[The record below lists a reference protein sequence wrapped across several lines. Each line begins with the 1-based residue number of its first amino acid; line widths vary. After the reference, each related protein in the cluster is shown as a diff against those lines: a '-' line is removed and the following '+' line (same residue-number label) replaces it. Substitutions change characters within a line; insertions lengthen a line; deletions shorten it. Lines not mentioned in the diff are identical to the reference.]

1 MKKALSI
8 AASAALAFIFASVT
22 LSSTATAQVKEPRVA
37 SAPQTLGSSA
47 PRSNE
52 KKKAAVD
59 SKSEKLV
66 ASDDSSAKKSA
77 SDAPEKSVAATKTAA
92 AVPTPAPSG
101 SIKLN
106 VSATDAPAK
115 TNAGVTPANAAAA
128 APVNAV
134 PASAVASSIAPSL
147 SSIYR
152 VAAGDTLDIRLLN
165 GSSRESTLYT
175 VLSDGTIDY
184 PLAGEPIKASGLT
197 PEDIA
202 ARIASRIKLYDKP
215 QVTIG
220 IREYA
225 SHNVIVTGLVDNP
238 GTKIL
243 RREAVPLYVVL
254 AEAQPRLEA
263 ARVVIVRAGTQ
274 IAAVDLLNQTQTAT
288 LVMPGDFIKVMAAP
302 PLAPQ
307 FYFIGGQIGAPGQ
320 KDFHNGLTLT
330 QAILASGGT
339 TRFAGSKAKV
349 FRQGADGLLTTTEYN
364 LKQIE
369 EGKIP
374 DPHLQPGDRL
384 EVGRGHW

>member
-8 AASAALAFIFASVT
+8 AVSAAFAFIFAFVT
-22 LSSTATAQVKEPRVA
+22 LSSIAIAQIKEPRAA
-37 SAPQTLGSSA
+37 STPQTIGNNA
-47 PRSNE
+47 PRNSE
-52 KKKAAVD
+52 KKSAAVE

-66 ASDDSSAKKSA
+66 ASDDKPAKKSA
-77 SDAPEKSVAATKTAA
+77 SDAPEKSAAITKPAA
-92 AVPTPAPSG
+92 VVPTPAPSG
-101 SIKLN
+101 SAKLN
-106 VSATDAPAK
+106 ASAADAPVK
-115 TNAGVTPANAAAA
+115 TNASANNTNAAAA
-128 APVNAV
+128 PAPAV
-134 PASAVASSIAPSL
+134 LTSAVANNIAPPL
-147 SSIYR
+147 FSIYR

-165 GSSRESTLYT
+165 TLSRESTLYT

-184 PLAGEPIKASGLT
+184 PLAGEPVKASGLT
-197 PEDIA
+197 AEEIA
-202 ARIASRIKLYDKP
+202 ARLASRIKLYDKP

-220 IREYA
+220 IRDYA
-225 SHNVIVTGLVDNP
+225 SHNVIVTGLVENP

-263 ARVVIVRAGTQ
+263 ARVSIVRAGTQ
-274 IAAVDLLNQTQTAT
+274 IAAVELQDQTQAAT
-288 LVMPGDFIKVMAAP
+288 LVMPGDFIKVMGAP

-320 KDFHNGLTLT
+320 KDFHAGLTLT

-349 FRQGADGLLTTTEYN
+349 SRQGADGRLTATEYN

-369 EGKIP
+369 EGKTP

>member
-8 AASAALAFIFASVT
+8 VASAALAFIFAFVT

-59 SKSEKLV
+59 SKSEKLI
-66 ASDDSSAKKSA
+66 ASGDSSAKKSA

-106 VSATDAPAK
+106 ASATAAPAK
-115 TNAGVTPANAAAA
+115 TNASVTPANAAAA
-128 APVNAV
+128 PANAV
-134 PASAVASSIAPSL
+134 SASAVASSIAPSL

-197 PEDIA
+197 PEEIA

-263 ARVVIVRAGTQ
+263 ARVSIVRAGTQ
-274 IAAVDLLNQTQTAT
+274 IAAVDLLNQTQAAT

-369 EGKIP
+369 EGKSP

>member
-8 AASAALAFIFASVT
+8 AASAAFIFASVAF
-22 LSSTATAQVKEPRVA
+22 SSTVAAQVKEPRAA
-37 SAPQTLGSSA
+37 STPQTIGNTA
-47 PRSNE
+47 PRNKE
-52 KKKAAVD
+52 KKSAAVE
-59 SKSEKLV
+59 SKAEKLV
-66 ASDDSSAKKSA
+66 ASEDKSTKKSA
-77 SDAPEKSVAATKTAA
+77 SDATEKSAAVTKPVA
-92 AVPTPAPSG
+92 AVPTPAPSVPV
-101 SIKLN
+101 KLDA
-106 VSATDAPAK
+106 ATDAPAK
-115 TNAGVTPANAAAA
+115 MNANSTTVNAA
-128 APVNAV
+128 APVAPAAPAV
-134 PASAVASSIAPSL
+134 STSAVANNSAPAL

-165 GSSRESTLYT
+165 TLSRESTLYT
-175 VLSDGTIDY
+175 VLSDDTIDY
-184 PLAGEPIKASGLT
+184 PLAGEPVKASGLT
-197 PEDIA
+197 AEEIA
-202 ARIASRIKLYDKP
+202 ARLASRIKLYDKP
-215 QVTIG
+215 QITIG
-220 IREYA
+220 IRDYA
-225 SHNVIVTGLVDNP
+225 SHNVIVTGLVENP

-263 ARVVIVRAGTQ
+263 ARVSIVRAGTQ
-274 IAAVDLLNQTQTAT
+274 IAAVDLQDQTQAAT
-288 LVMPGDFIKVMAAP
+288 LVMPGDFIKVMGAP

-320 KDFHNGLTLT
+320 KDFHTGLTLT

-349 FRQGADGLLTTTEYN
+349 SRQGADGRLTATEYN

-369 EGKIP
+369 EGKTP

>member
-8 AASAALAFIFASVT
+8 AASAAFIFASVAF
-22 LSSTATAQVKEPRVA
+22 SSTVAAQVKEPRAA
-37 SAPQTLGSSA
+37 STPQTIGNTA
-47 PRSNE
+47 PRNKE
-52 KKKAAVD
+52 KKSAAVE
-59 SKSEKLV
+59 SKAEKLV
-66 ASDDSSAKKSA
+66 ASEDKSTKKSA
-77 SDAPEKSVAATKTAA
+77 SDATEKSTAVTKPVA
-92 AVPTPAPSG
+92 AVPTPAPPVPV
-101 SIKLN
+101 KLDA
-106 VSATDAPAK
+106 ATDAPAK
-115 TNAGVTPANAAAA
+115 MNANITTVNAAAPA
-128 APVNAV
+128 APAAPAV
-134 PASAVASSIAPSL
+134 STSAVANNGAPAL

-165 GSSRESTLYT
+165 TLSRESTLYT

-184 PLAGEPIKASGLT
+184 PLAGEPVKASGLT
-197 PEDIA
+197 AEEIA
-202 ARIASRIKLYDKP
+202 ARLASRIKLYDKP
-215 QVTIG
+215 QITIG

-225 SHNVIVTGLVDNP
+225 SHNVIVTGLVENP

-263 ARVVIVRAGTQ
+263 ARVSIVRAGTHF
-274 IAAVDLLNQTQTAT
+274 AAVDLQDQTQTAT
-288 LVMPGDFIKVMAAP
+288 LVMPGDFIKVTAAP
-302 PLAPQ
+302 PPAPQ

-320 KDFHNGLTLT
+320 KDFHTGLTLT

-349 FRQGADGLLTTTEYN
+349 SRQGADGRLTTTEYN

-369 EGKIP
+369 DGKTP

>member
-1 MKKALSI
+1 MKKALSS
-8 AASAALAFIFASVT
+8 AASAALAFIFASVGFSLT
-22 LSSTATAQVKEPRVA
+22 VAAQVKEPRAA
-37 SAPQTLGSSA
+37 SAPQTMGNPP
-47 PRSNE
+47 PRNNE
-52 KKKAAVD
+52 KKNASVE

-66 ASDDSSAKKSA
+66 ASDDNSAKKSA
-77 SDAPEKSVAATKTAA
+77 NDATEKGVAVTKSAA
-92 AVPTPAPSG
+92 PTPVIASD
-101 SIKLN
+101 SAKLN
-106 VSATDAPAK
+106 ASAADASVK
-115 TNAGVTPANAAAA
+115 TNASVTNANAAAA
-128 APVNAV
+128 PAV
-134 PASAVASSIAPSL
+134 STSVVANNIAPPL

-165 GSSRESTLYT
+165 NSSRGSTLYT

-184 PLAGEPIKASGLT
+184 PLAGEPVKASGLT
-197 PEDIA
+197 AEEIA
-202 ARIASRIKLYDKP
+202 ARLASRIKLYDKP
-215 QVTIG
+215 QITIG

-274 IAAVDLLNQTQTAT
+274 LAAIDLLDQTHAAT
-288 LVMPGDFIKVMAAP
+288 LVMPGDFIKVMATP
-302 PLAPQ
+302 PPVPQ

-320 KDFHNGLTLT
+320 KDFHTGLTLT

-349 FRQGADGLLTTTEYN
+349 SRQGADGRLTTTEYN

-369 EGKIP
+369 DGKTP

-384 EVGRGHW
+384 EVGRGRW